1 MDSPILKAW
10 EACDKIDTL
19 FIIFC
24 TTICWTI
31 VPTVSLC
38 LLLFS
43 RVVQPPQHIDS
54 PT

>member
-31 VPTVSLC
+31 VPTVSL
-38 LLLFS
+38 
-43 RVVQPPQHIDS
+43 VS
-54 PT
+54 PASYTPAFDGPT